1 MALVVVERTFEY
13 PVQFK
18 DIHAIDGSG
27 SWCRSSQGLR
37 FLKTLFSRDRLRM
50 LCLYEAPDVET
61 VRVAE
66 GQARTTF
73 DRAWT
78 CSQLQI
84 GSPGDPS
91 SAAEYVVVE
100 RRFPQPV
107 TPEFFANALREK
119 GWCLDLHR
127 TEYVEGYLATDGLQ
141 AVCVFRAP
149 DAESVRLANNQAG
162 VPYAKIWTA
171 STHTRSVE

>member
-1 MALVVVERTFEY
+1 MELVVVERTFER
-13 PVQFK
+13 PVQFEE
-18 DIHAIDGSG
+18 IHALDGST
-27 SWCRSSQGLR
+27 SWCLTAHRVR

-50 LCLYEAPDVET
+50 LCLYEAPDAEA
-61 VRVAE
+61 VRLAE
-66 GQARTTF
+66 GEARVTF

-78 CSQLQI
+78 CAQLQI
-84 GSPGDPS
+84 GSPGDAAPS
-91 SAAEYVVVE
+91 GEYVVVE
-100 RRFPQPV
+100 RQFPEPV

-127 TEYVEGYLATDGLQ
+127 AEYIEGYLAADGCR

-171 STHTRSVE
+171 STHRS